1 MEITRSRPVGISI
14 IAVLLG
20 IQGALEVVYGLLA
33 LMKAPG
39 YVISYSSVSMVVVV
53 SPWALIVSGI
63 LALLLTYGLW
73 TLRGWAFWT
82 VVVIELLNLIG
93 GTIALFSYYY
103 PGAVLV
109 AMVIPSVILIYFF
122 VDRNVLSAFNIGS
135 S

>member
-20 IQGALEVVYGLLA
+20 IQGALEVIYGLLA

-63 LALLLTYGLW
+63 LALLRTYGLW

-93 GTIALFSYYY
+93 GTIAVFSYYY

>member
-20 IQGALEVVYGLLA
+20 IQGALEVIYGLLA